1 MVDFSASYVRAPV
14 VNAEDHLAV
23 KPRRQDGPVKL
34 LQLWGF
40 TGKSVGFFWAN
51 KFEIFTTKTLMLGVS
66 NVTIV
71 LGFLL
76 GSLIDLF

>member
-40 TGKSVGFFWAN
+40 TFFWAN
-51 KFEIFTTKTLMLGVS
+51 KFEIFTTKSLMLGVT